1 MDLNDVET
9 LQDLGVYFSEQLRRI
24 DIYDPNF
31 ARESDRL
38 LSNLVRQFSL
48 SEDEKQYICS
58 RVFSQES
65 QSNEATLKLAQMA
78 NKIKIKNRK
87 NK

>member
-1 MDLNDVET
+1 MDLDNVET

-24 DIYDPNF
+24 DVYDPNY
-31 ARESDRL
+31 AHEANSL
-38 LSNLVRQFSL
+38 ISNLVRQYSL
-48 SEDEKQYICS
+48 SEEEKQYICS
-58 RVFSQES
+58 KVFLQES

-87 NK
+87 K